1 MDLLGPDE
9 FTDAFARHGPTI
21 WMLAAAWVGRGEAAD
36 LVQETARV
44 AWQRR
49 EQFVRGSDLRA
60 WLSQIARHV
69 GANWRR
75 RKRPEP
81 CAQEQLPEP
90 HSAAEPRATSQFD
103 AEGPFDADRSGLSD
117 ELARP
122 LADLPEVARACL
134 LLHVVIGHSFTEI
147 ATLLDIPENTA
158 ASHARR
164 ARLALRAALTPPSF
178 DPTPVPESP

>member
-1 MDLLGPDE
+1 MDLLGADE
-9 FTDAFARHGPTI
+9 FAEAFARHGPTLWI
-21 WMLAAAWVGRGEAAD
+21 LAAAWVGRGEAAD

-49 EQFVRGSDLRA
+49 DQFVRGSDLRA
-60 WLSQIARHV
+60 WLSQIARHL

-75 RKRPEP
+75 QKRPEP
-81 CAQEQLPEP
+81 CTHEQLPEP
-90 HSAAEPRATSQFD
+90 HGVPEPRATW
-103 AEGPFDADRSGLSD
+103 PFDADRNGLAD
-117 ELARP
+117 DLARA
-122 LADLPEVARACL
+122 LADLPEAARACL
-134 LLHVVIGHSFTEI
+134 LLHVVMGHSFTEI

-164 ARLALRAALTPPSF
+164 ARLALRTALAPASI

>member
-1 MDLLGPDE
+1 MDPLSADE
-9 FTDAFARHGPTI
+9 FTDAFARHGPTL

-49 EQFVRGSDLRA
+49 EQFVPGSDLRA
-60 WLSQIARHV
+60 WLSQIARHL

-75 RKRPEP
+75 RRCPEP
-81 CAQEQLPEP
+81 RANEQLPEP
-90 HSAAEPRATSQFD
+90 HSTPEPRATSQFD
-103 AEGPFDADRSGLSD
+103 AEGPFDADCGGLSD
-117 ELARP
+117 ELARA

-158 ASHARR
+158 ASHTRR
-164 ARLALRAALTPPSF
+164 ARLAMRTALASASF

>member
-1 MDLLGPDE
+1 MEPLGPDE
-9 FTDAFARHGPTI
+9 FTDAFARHGPTL

-60 WLSQIARHV
+60 WLSQIARHL

-81 CAQEQLPEP
+81 CAHEQLPEP
-90 HSAAEPRATSQFD
+90 HSAAEPRATW
-103 AEGPFDADRSGLSD
+103 PFDADRSGLSD

-147 ATLLDIPENTA
+147 ATLLETPENTA

-164 ARLALRAALTPPSF
+164 ARLALRAALTSSSF
-178 DPTPVPESP
+178 DPSPVPETP

>member
-1 MDLLGPDE
+1 MDPLSADE
-9 FTDAFARHGPTI
+9 FTDAFARHGPTL
-21 WMLAAAWVGRGEAAD
+21 WMLAAAWVGRGDAAD

-49 EQFVRGSDLRA
+49 EQFVPGSDLRA
-60 WLSQIARHV
+60 WLSQIARHL

-75 RKRPEP
+75 RRCPEP
-81 CAQEQLPEP
+81 RAHEQLPEP
-90 HSAAEPRATSQFD
+90 HSAPEPRATW
-103 AEGPFDADRSGLSD
+103 PFDADRSGLSD
-117 ELARP
+117 DLARP

-134 LLHVVIGHSFTEI
+134 LLHVVIGHSFPEI

-164 ARLALRAALTPPSF
+164 ARLALRAALAPSSF
-178 DPTPVPESP
+178 NATPVPESP